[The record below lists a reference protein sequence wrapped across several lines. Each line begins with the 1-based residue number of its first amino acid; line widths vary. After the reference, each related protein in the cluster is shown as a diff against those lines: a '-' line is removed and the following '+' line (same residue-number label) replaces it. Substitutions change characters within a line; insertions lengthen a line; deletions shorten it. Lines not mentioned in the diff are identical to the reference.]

1 MKMKRLMMSLLLLG
15 ALPFTMAAQDDDMY
29 FVPTKENKAKEALDY
44 GMPSNTYYSG
54 SSRSVDD
61 YNHYIRSSVTPID
74 STGNDIIDFSAVRG
88 VYPDSTYQEATE
100 DYKYTR
106 RMTRFDDYTPSQAY

>member
-1 MKMKRLMMSLLLLG
+1 MKRLMMSLLLLG

-29 FVPTKENKAKEALDY
+29 FVPTKENQAKEALDY

-74 STGNDIIDFSAVRG
+74 STGNDIIDFSSLFVA
-88 VYPDSTYQEATE
+88 STPILP
-100 DYKYTR
+100 TR
-106 RMTRFDDYTPSQAY
+106 RGRKTISTHVA